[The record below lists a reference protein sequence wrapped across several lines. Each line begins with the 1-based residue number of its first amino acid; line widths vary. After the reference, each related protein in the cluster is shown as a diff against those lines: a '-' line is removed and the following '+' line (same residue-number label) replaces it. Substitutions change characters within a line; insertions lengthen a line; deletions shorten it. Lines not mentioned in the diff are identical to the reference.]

1 MNTNNFEKDGK
12 AGEEAFRDWLNKE
25 KIGYLYIDQT
35 IDFFSHT
42 FKENLK
48 RPDFLLLVPS
58 VGFIAI
64 DVKHHDIK
72 TYGEVT
78 GFTLNIAKELDKAV
92 EFEEVSKTALWYA
105 YKRKDDPSDL
115 SWYLINPRTIIQQ
128 GIKKE
133 STKEEGSEFFVTS
146 IEKFKVV
153 TTEKD
158 LKDKLISLKLE
169 GKTPPLRKLVEQFHK
184 EQLLE
189 ELT

>member
-105 YKRKDDPSDL
+105 YKRKDVPSDS

-133 STKEEGSEFFVTS
+133 SSKEEGSEFFVTS

-184 EQLLE
+184 DQLLE